1 MFKQIIQAGLILC
14 GITGSVAFSQ
24 TDTSAVPPTRPP
36 MEKPLSPETVR
47 VKGKALTGMA
57 GTYSSRADG
66 TKTANGEIF
75 DNKYFTAACN
85 KFKFNTWLKVTNLKN
100 HAMVLVRVNDR
111 NSKKKTAPLLELS
124 RSAVTVLRFL
134 KSGSIKVKVEEVEL
148 SDSLQKV
155 LNDSSVVPSMPLPSK
170 SERRQIDTVVIG
182 KAVTGIASFYSANLD
197 GTKTATG
204 ERYRNAKLTAAS
216 NHFKLNTW
224 VRVTNLR
231 NQKTVVV
238 RINDRMHPRMKKKG
252 RVVDLSREAAR
263 ILDFMDNGLVK
274 VKVEPIAF
282 KNADT
287 ANDQQRDSLRQA
299 ADTLAPVSVDSSNK
313 VVVPEPVQKDSGLV
327 VTGIASYYSARLEG
341 TKTANG
347 ERYRNNKLSAA
358 SNEFALGTWVR
369 ITNLSNQ
376 KKVVLRIND
385 RMHPSMQAKG
395 RVADLSRAAAQKI
408 GFINKGLTKVKME
421 PVKPG
426 TLN

>member
-1 MFKQIIQAGLILC
+1 MFKLIFRLWVMIAGF
-14 GITGSVAFSQ
+14 TVTPAFSQ
-24 TDTSAVPPTRPP
+24 NDTAAVQQPGIRPERP
-36 MEKPLSPETVR
+36 ITPEAVQ

-57 GTYSSRADG
+57 GIYSSKADG

-75 DNKYFTAACN
+75 DNKLFTAACN
-85 KFKFNTWLKVTNLKN
+85 KFKFNTWLRITNLKN
-100 HAMVLVRVNDR
+100 HSAVLVRVNDR
-111 NSKKKTAPLLELS
+111 NSRKKTAPLIELS
-124 RSAVTVLRFL
+124 RSAVAVLGFL
-134 KSGSIKVKVEEVEL
+134 KTGSAKVKVEET
-148 SDSLQKV
+148 V
-155 LNDSSVVPSMPLPSK
+155 LNDSL
-170 SERRQIDTVVIG
+170 QIKLKESLENTDQSATSDNVQKPDTVVVG
-182 KAVTGIASFYSANLD
+182 KAITGIASFYSANLD

-216 NHFKLNTW
+216 NNFKLNTW
-224 VRVTNLR
+224 VRITNLR
-231 NQKTVVV
+231 NKKTVVV

-263 ILDFMDNGLVK
+263 ILDFMDDGLVK

-282 KNADT
+282 KMADT
-287 ANDQQRDSLRQA
+287 VTDKQVG
-299 ADTLAPVSVDSSNK
+299 DTLAATKDTIPSLLVDSLSK
-313 VVVPEPVQKDSGLV
+313 QSALDQHPTDSIPV
-327 VTGIASYYSARLEG
+327 VTGIASFYSASLEG

-347 ERYRNNKLSAA
+347 ERYHNKKLSAA

-395 RVADLSRAAAQKI
+395 RVADLSRAAAQKLE
-408 GFINKGLTKVKME
+408 FINKGLTKVKME
-421 PVKPG
+421 PVKQG